1 MFIGVWMICHKDG
14 HWFFSGPSQA
24 WIWFATAA
32 TGRKNMK
39 KFKIV
44 CVLILA
50 VLIFLPIKGGGILE
64 KKNKVA
70 FEEVVTI
77 PEEEPASV
85 PIPATVVLFVS
96 GIIGLV
102 GVNRMLRK

>member
-1 MFIGVWMICHKDG
+1 
-14 HWFFSGPSQA
+14 
-24 WIWFATAA
+24 
-32 TGRKNMK
+32 MK
-39 KFKIV
+39 KLKIV

-64 KKNKVA
+64 KKKDVA
-70 FEEVVTI
+70 FEEVVAI
-77 PEEEPASV
+77 PEDEPASV
-85 PIPATVVLFVS
+85 PVPATVVLFVS